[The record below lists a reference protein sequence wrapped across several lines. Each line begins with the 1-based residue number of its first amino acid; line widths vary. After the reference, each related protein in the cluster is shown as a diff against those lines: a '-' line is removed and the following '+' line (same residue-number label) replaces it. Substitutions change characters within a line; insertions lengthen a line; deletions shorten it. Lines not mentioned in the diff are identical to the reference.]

1 MNARVS
7 PAHRVIIYSKVW
19 IVASSYSYF
28 VEIVKIKDKNL
39 LLFFSIIALN
49 LAELKRLNHNIIL
62 NRLLNLKQLIML
74 TINKV
79 RILISLLAKLTMK
92 SLPREG
98 SYKLRCTFMFIP
110 RKPFLY
116 AWDMNELH
124 WAGAFAW
131 GYQRILD

>member
-7 PAHRVIIYSKVW
+7 PAHRVIIYSKVR

-28 VEIVKIKDKNL
+28 IKIVKIKDKNL
-39 LLFFSIIALN
+39 FLFFSIIALN

-98 SYKLRCTFMFIP
+98 SYKLRWTLMFIP
-110 RKPFLY
+110 CQPLLY
-116 AWDMNELH
+116 AWDMNKLH
-124 WAGAFAW
+124 WAWAFAW
-131 GYQRILD
+131 GYQRIID